1 MMSGRIFRRWT
12 IAAVRAMWR
21 RRIRASR
28 AITAAPV
35 IAAVAL
41 VGVCASSPPSR
52 FYTLAPTAPEA
63 TPPTGVGSVII
74 NGVTIPGE
82 IDRPEI
88 VRRTGPNQL
97 SIAELDRWAAPLE
110 ETIRRVLADDIA
122 NRVPNPVPGQ
132 QSSVSVD
139 IHEFYGDGACNV
151 TLRAV
156 WTPRQPAGQPA
167 SEDIHVP
174 SSGSCPVTLAATMS
188 IALGELSDRMIAG
201 AARLHPAAK

>member
-1 MMSGRIFRRWT
+1 MSGGIFRRRT
-12 IAAVRAMWR
+12 IAAVRAVWQR
-21 RRIRASR
+21 RMMASR
-28 AITAAPV
+28 AAAAAPV
-35 IAAVAL
+35 IAALAL
-41 VGVCASSPPSR
+41 IGGCASSPASR
-52 FYTLAPTAPEA
+52 FYTLSPTPPEA
-63 TPPTGVGSVII
+63 TPPAGAGSMSI
-74 NGVTIPGE
+74 NRVTIPGE

-97 SIAELDRWAAPLE
+97 SIAEWDRWAAPLD
-110 ETIRRVLADDIA
+110 ETIRRVLSDDIE

-139 IHEFYGDGACNV
+139 IHEFFGDGACNV

-156 WTPRQPAGQPA
+156 WTPKQPAGQPA

-188 IALGELSDRMIAG
+188 IALGELSDRIIAG